1 MKYLHG
7 CGKRMWVR
15 VLVGAL
21 LMCLVLGMT
30 ACKPTTP
37 TPPDGDDKPSGDV
50 ISLFA
55 DGKMTYS
62 IVRSD
67 TANSQ
72 ISGAASSLHLALTK
86 VLGVERKAITI
97 KTDWEDDY
105 DAARINAQKEILVG
119 MTNRPESAQVKDSL
133 DKDQFA
139 VRVVGNKIV
148 IIGCDDNHTE
158 MAVRYFL
165 KNYGGYDMSTGT
177 FETRNSLDISA
188 KLDDTKTEAYIPV
201 VEDKDAAKI
210 VDTKYTTEDVV
221 IADIIVQAPDYDVD
235 PTGEKDSSEA
245 IDKALKDCAK
255 LGGGTVFLP
264 AGKYRVTKS
273 ITIPAFVTLR
283 GDWQDP
289 DYGDEY
295 GTIILATPKNSYS
308 EVTGLFLLGGSC
320 GVIGLTVYYPEQKSL
335 TNVVPY
341 SYTFY
346 ETGWNAGNGHM
357 LATVKNCTIINGYYG
372 VGATTDSS
380 TGHEQLTISNLK
392 GTFLETGINIGYS
405 SDVGT
410 CTNITISP
418 RYWAKFAKAM
428 GYTAPTEKEIAAYT
442 RANTTAMKF
451 SDVEWTQFTH
461 VTVSDCKYGIH
472 IVPAKRIQFAGA
484 FYDTVVRNCDIAFL
498 ADNMDNRWGSVISGC
513 YFEGSQYG
521 MVNNSGAVI
530 KLAGTTVI
538 GGLVGDILVDTDDVS
553 AYPIDTGK
561 SYVKPASNLYVVNA
575 DKKGTSDISVA
586 LQAVLDAA
594 AQTGGVVY
602 LPAGN
607 YRLDKPVNVPAGV
620 ELRGSSSV
628 ATREQAGRN
637 GGTRLLTKYGVGMGE
652 DERAL
657 ITLAAGAG
665 VNGLHICY
673 DTNGSSIR
681 ETAYAIRGT
690 GKDVYVVN
698 TCIVSAGR
706 GVDFSDCNNHFIK
719 KLTSFCFINDIRAGG
734 TDGTICEFLH
744 NATVRMRI
752 GFTTTYDED
761 PNYKDANYV
770 ARDTNTTIE
779 LIGAKNERV
788 WSVFSY
794 GVAHMMKATNSTGTL
809 VVNMGTDNIGDNTA
823 QMVVFGGDYTG
834 LNMMRYNGHSI
845 DIENGAK
852 VKLYSR
858 LAIWDKSEGNIK

>member
-1 MKYLHG
+1 MKYLD
-7 CGKRMWVR
+7 CRKRNMWGYA
-15 VLVGAL
+15 LVGLL
-21 LMCLVLGMT
+21 LMLLLFSMV
-30 ACKPTTP
+30 ACQPSDKPT
-37 TPPDGDDKPSGDV
+37 PDHPSDSEDTL
-50 ISLFA
+50 SLYV
-55 DGKMTYS
+55 DGKLTYT
-62 IVRSD
+62 IIRSD
-67 TANSQ
+67 TASNQVS
-72 ISGAASSLHLALTK
+72 SAASSLHLALSK
-86 VLGVERKAITI
+86 VLNLDRKLISI

-105 DAARINAQKEILVG
+105 DAARISAQKEILVG

-133 DKDQFA
+133 SEDQYA

-177 FETRNSLDISA
+177 FESRNSLDISA
-188 KLDDTKTEAYIPV
+188 KLDDTMTEAYIPV
-201 VEDKDAAKI
+201 VDSKDAAKLI
-210 VDTKYTTEDVV
+210 NTKYTTEDVV
-221 IADIIVQAPDYDVD
+221 VADIVLQAPEYDVD
-235 PTGEKDSSEA
+235 PSGERDSTEA
-245 IDKALKDCAK
+245 IKAALRDCSK

-264 AGKYRVTKS
+264 AGKYRVTES

-295 GTIILATPKNSYS
+295 GTIILAMPKSSTS

-320 GVIGLTVYYPEQKSL
+320 GVIGLTVYYPEQSL

-346 ETGWNAGNGHM
+346 ETGWSAGNGHM
-357 LATVKNCTIINGYYG
+357 LATVKNCTIVNGYYG

-380 TGHEQLTISNLK
+380 TGHEQLTIANLK
-392 GTFLETGINIGYS
+392 GTFLATGINIGYS

-418 RYWAKFAKAM
+418 RYWTKFAKAM
-428 GYTAPTEKEIAAYT
+428 GYTAPSEKDVAAYT
-442 RANTTAMKF
+442 RGNTTAMKF

-461 VTVSDCKYGIH
+461 VTISDCKYGVH

-484 FYDTVVRNCDIAFL
+484 FYDMVVRNCDIAVL
-498 ADNMDNRWGSVISGC
+498 ADNMDNRWGSVFSNC
-513 YFEGSQYG
+513 YLEGSEYG
-521 MVNNSGAVI
+521 MVNHSGAVI
-530 KLAGTTVI
+530 KMAGTTVI
-538 GGLVGDILVDTDDVS
+538 GGLKGDILVDTDDLS
-553 AYPIDTGK
+553 GYPIDTGK
-561 SYVKPASNLYVVNA
+561 SYVKPASFLYVVNA
-575 DKKGTSDISVA
+575 DKNGGSDISEA
-586 LQAVLDAA
+586 LQKVLDAA
-594 AQTGGVVY
+594 GQTGGVVY

-607 YRLDKPVNVPAGV
+607 YRLDHPVNVPAGV

-779 LIGAKNERV
+779 LLGAQNERV
-788 WSVFSY
+788 WSAFSY
-794 GVAHMMKATNSTGTL
+794 GVAHMISAINSTGTL

-823 QMVVFGGDYTG
+823 QMVIFGGDYTG
-834 LNMMRYNGHSI
+834 LNMMRYNGHSV
-845 DIENGAK
+845 DIENGAR